1 MKFAIRNPN
10 VCAALAA
17 ALWLPAAASAATY
30 HVATTGSDDNAG
42 TAAAPFA
49 TLAKAVGVAAD
60 GDTIRLSA
68 ETHTVTAALSLAA
81 GVQILGATDDPA
93 DTTVRR
99 AANGYNIFS
108 SIASVD
114 ALVAGI
120 SFAVPSIQENVSAI
134 GTFTAGTISNCVF
147 TGFCS
152 KGYGGAISEMKGA
165 ANDSCVVA
173 DCTFTGCYSGNGVII
188 SGGAI
193 RITSNGYGTIRGCRF
208 IDNNSRGGGGAI
220 ASNSTRPLIVD
231 CLFSGN
237 WSGHGQMNNRTSPG
251 SGGWGGAGGAVSC
264 DQSAGM
270 TVSNCVFASNKVVLP
285 IGTGTALTISGNGSR
300 SGGAAYGCNL
310 YRCVVTNN
318 AATVGGGGLYG
329 GKAYDCLI
337 AGNTA
342 GSGNGG
348 GTLGTALYGCT
359 VAGNTTGGN
368 GGGSYGGSAVNSIV
382 YGNTAASDDNWSGT
396 TFSYSCTTPAASGT
410 GNISSAPAFKD
421 DWTLKAGSP
430 CIDAGDD
437 SSAVQGEDLAGA
449 ARIQGTAVDMG
460 CYERDPSLV
469 EFAVAA
475 VVTGETF
482 GYDSLATSFSA
493 TVSGNTTGEDPSYA
507 WDMGDGTTYS
517 GTDKA
522 AVSHTYSAPGVYT
535 VTCTATAGA
544 EIDTATLA
552 GAVTVGTSGPVYVN
566 AAGSGTIPY
575 DTAEKGATTI
585 AAALA
590 LLKEGGIVYVTN
602 GSYNLSATVTI
613 SGGTKLVGCGTTV
626 GDVVIK
632 AAQYVRPFVLEGSG
646 SVISGIR
653 IQDTTAPNTS
663 VASDY
668 PHAGAAILVRGGTVT
683 NCVFYNCKTST
694 ESSSIKD
701 TDNLQ
706 IENCGAVMLIGDAT
720 VADCFFT
727 NCFSQAGSGVNGGGA
742 IQVNRGHGVIR
753 GCDFYGNTARASGG
767 AIHVPTARGATAEIW
782 NCTFR
787 NNQGSGF
794 NGYGG
799 AVSGGGAGTVLY
811 NCLVEGN
818 YTTSRSTDD
827 RCSGGGVYNA
837 TLVNCTVVGNY
848 IKQTAGSAGHFGA
861 GVYKCA
867 VTNSIVWAN
876 SNTVDSVLCNWSESD
891 AVTSFGYSCTSPLAD
906 GTRNTDADP
915 VFAAGWHLST
925 GSGAKS
931 PLLGKG
937 LAMDWMSAAADLAGL
952 PRLTGRKVSPGCYED
967 PYSAGFFFYIR

>member
-1 MKFAIRNPN
+1 MKSPLLRILAI
-10 VCAALAA
+10 CAAAVA
-17 ALWLPAAASAATY
+17 QLPLDAATTY
-30 HVATTGSDDNAG
+30 YVSISGSDDNAG
-42 TAAAPFA
+42 TEEAPFA
-49 TLAKAVGVAAD
+49 TLAAALAAAAD
-60 GDTIRLSA
+60 GDTVQLAA
-68 ETHTVTAALSLAA
+68 ETHTVTAALSLTA
-81 GVQILGATDDPA
+81 GVKILGATDDPA
-93 DTTVRR
+93 DTTIRR
-99 AANGYNIFS
+99 AANSYNIFS
-108 SIASVD
+108 SIASAD

-120 SFAVPSIQENVSAI
+120 SFAVPSIEKKSSAI

-152 KGYGGAISEMKGA
+152 SYGGAINEMNGA
-165 ANDSCVVA
+165 ANESCVVA
-173 DCTFTGCYSGNGVII
+173 DCTFTGCYSENGVIC

-193 RITSNGYGTIRGCRF
+193 RIAANGYGTIRACRF

-220 ASNSTRPLIVD
+220 ASQSTRPLILD
-231 CLFSGN
+231 CYFAGN
-237 WSGHGQMNNRTSPG
+237 WSGHGQMNSRTNPG
-251 SGGWGGAGGAVSC
+251 SNGWGGAGGAVC
-264 DQSAGM
+264 CEMAAGM
-270 TVSNCVFASNKVVLP
+270 TVSNCVFASNRVVLP
-285 IGTGTALTISGNGSR
+285 IGTGASLTSSGNGSR
-300 SGGAAYGCNL
+300 SGGAAYRCNL
-310 YRCVVTNN
+310 YHCVVTNN
-318 AATVGGGGLYG
+318 TTTVGGGGLYG

-337 AGNTA
+337 AYNTA

-348 GTLGTALYGCT
+348 GTIGNTLYGCT
-359 VAGNTTGGN
+359 IVGNSTGGI
-368 GGGSYGGSAVNSIV
+368 GGGTFGGSAVNSIV
-382 YGNTAASDDNWSGT
+382 YGNTAGADDNWSGT
-396 TFSYSCTTPAASGT
+396 SFSYSCTTPAASGT
-410 GNISSAPAFKD
+410 GNVSSAPAFKD

-430 CIDAGDD
+430 CIDTGYDN
-437 SSAVQGEDLAGA
+437 SAVHGEDLAGA
-449 ARIQGTAVDMG
+449 MRIQGAAIDMG

-475 VVTGETF
+475 SATGDTF

-493 TVSGNTTGEDPSYA
+493 TVSGNTTGEDPSYF

-522 AVSHTYSAPGVYT
+522 TVSHTYSAPGKYT
-535 VTCTATAGA
+535 IVCTATAGT
-544 EIDTATLA
+544 ESDTATLA

-575 DTAEKGATTI
+575 DTAEKGATSI
-585 AAALA
+585 SAALA
-590 LLKEGGIVYVTN
+590 LLKTGGTVFITN
-602 GSYNLSATVTI
+602 GTYNLLATVTV
-613 SGGTKLVGCGTTV
+613 SGDTKLVGCGTTL
-626 GDVVIK
+626 GDVKIT
-632 AAQYVRPFVLEGSG
+632 ASQYVRPFVLEGSE
-646 SVISGIR
+646 SVISSIR
-653 IQDTTAPNTS
+653 IENTTAPNTS
-663 VASDY
+663 VPSDY
-668 PHAGAAILVRGGTVT
+668 PHTGAAILVRGGTVT
-683 NCVFYNCKTST
+683 NCVFYNCRTPS
-694 ESSSIKD
+694 ENAAIKD

-706 IENCGAVMLIGDAT
+706 IENCGAVMLIGEAT
-720 VADCFFT
+720 VADSFFT
-727 NCFSQAGSGVNGGGA
+727 NCFSQAGSGANGGGA

-753 GCDFYGNTARASGG
+753 NCDFYGNTARASGG

-787 NNQGSGF
+787 NNQGSGY

-818 YTTSRSTDD
+818 YVQSYWNED
-827 RCSGGGVYNA
+827 RCSGGGAYNA